1 MLTKRELLKSGAL
14 AAMTAAVTTP
24 RPALAQMLTGAP
36 ADPDMKYSTP
46 MPSGIAVP
54 DKVET
59 RLGTLNFFDGFPD
72 KADG

>member
-54 DKVET
+54 DKVDAWLSLD
-59 RLGTLNFFDGFPD
+59 RFR
-72 KADG
+72 KRA